1 MKSLWRI
8 CCCVLVSSF
17 SLPCGYGQSYSSKL
31 SGGEAAKE
39 KTRLYPFRSAVNGKI
54 GYLDNDGK
62 IKIAPG
68 LTDCRSIDPGPE
80 FSEGRAITGCVPLGY
95 IDASGKTVIA
105 PAFDEARPFSEG
117 LAAVKGPDGKWGY
130 VDKDGKF
137 AVSPQFAE
145 AGNFSEGLAAVAND
159 QGEWGYI
166 NPSAR
171 AQIPFGFEEAGS
183 FSQGLARVEVG
194 GKFGYLDKAG
204 KLAIQPQFRDARAF
218 SEGLAAVL
226 SDSWHYVGRDGKP
239 AFSRAFEQAGEF
251 SEGLAPVRSEAKG
264 AFGYINHSGAFELQP
279 QFERAFPFKNGLA
292 LVYFSVRNNP
302 KGVNLRNLLY
312 GYIDRTGR
320 KVFSSEIPYVQTEG
334 SRSIGSG
341 GQAYIPMS
349 AVTIESVPNG
359 AKVYLVPLDDWE
371 TDKSIE
377 NEREKLL
384 RYLQSE
390 YTPLRNYQVIR
401 QVYRVF
407 LEINGK
413 RVTRQFD
420 VNEFNT
426 KRLEIDFQKE
436 Q

>member
-1 MKSLWRI
+1 MKSLGRI
-8 CCCVLVSSF
+8 CCCILASSL
-17 SLPCGYGQSYSSKL
+17 SLPCAYGQSRSSEEKG
-31 SGGEAAKE
+31 SEAAKDE
-39 KTRLYPFRSAVNGKI
+39 TRLYPFRSAANGKI
-54 GYLDNDGK
+54 GYIDGEGK

-68 LTDCRSIDPGPE
+68 LTDCGSIDPGPE

-105 PAFDEARPFSEG
+105 EAFDEARPFSGG
-117 LAAVKGPDGKWGY
+117 LAAVKGTGGKWGY
-130 VDKDGKF
+130 INRDGKF
-137 AVSPQFAE
+137 AVSPQFQE
-145 AGNFSEGLAAVAND
+145 AGQFSEGLAAVAND
-159 QGEWGYI
+159 DGEWGYI

-171 AQIPFGFEEAGS
+171 VQIPFGFEEAGI

-194 GKFGYLDKAG
+194 RKFGYLDKTG
-204 KLAIQPQFRDARAF
+204 KLAIQPQFKDARAF
-218 SEGLAAVL
+218 SQGLAAVL
-226 SDSWHYVGRDGKP
+226 GDSWHYIGRDGKP
-239 AFSRAFEQAGEF
+239 AFPRAFAQAGEF
-251 SEGLAPVRSEAKG
+251 SEELAPVQLEANSP
-264 AFGYINHSGAFELQP
+264 FGYIDHNGAFALQP

-292 LVYFSVRNNP
+292 LVYFSVRNNS
-302 KGVNLRNLLY
+302 KGVNLRHLLY

-320 KVFSSEIPYVQTEG
+320 KIFSSEIPYVQTDG

-349 AVTIESVPNG
+349 PVTIESVPAG

-390 YTPLRNYQVIR
+390 YTPLRDYQVIR
-401 QVYRVF
+401 QVYRVL

-420 VNEFNT
+420 VNEFST
-426 KRLEIDFQKE
+426 KHLQIDFQKE